1 MTGVADVARLR
12 ALKRTG
18 LMDSPR
24 EVAFD
29 NLTRLVRDLLGVPV
43 ALISLVDTHRQWFK
57 SSNGLSEPW
66 ASQRETP
73 LSHSFCQHVV
83 ESGEPFVVD
92 EARTH
97 PLVKDNLAI
106 NEIGVE
112 AYLGMPLVLPGGAV
126 IGSLCAID
134 SKPRNWSSDDRMLL
148 RELARCV
155 MAEVVIGDRS
165 DHARTI
171 QAGLVAFSRP
181 AVAGLASL
189 AVASSAAAAALGPV
203 TLLAA
208 LAASAGVLLSYRQRE
223 SSLGIASGL
232 NAAAVAAAAILLFAT
247 ASSGVWLPIL
257 LISMVTFTIVWLIVW
272 LNQIVLI
279 GGAILAIAAASAV
292 PGVSAETLMA
302 LLAVVLPVLGLACLL
317 AYLVEKALRAHEASY
332 LAAASS
338 RLAIETLTMREV
350 SNRAGQERRR
360 CELEHS
366 VEQLRHS
373 IGEILTGLEQR
384 NSQVQAAAENVAS
397 LTRSASANVTVA
409 SENTATS
416 VVKMRTIAQA
426 ADDLFRSIQGVGSR
440 SDHSVQVTEK
450 LAQDVQH
457 ARLTVESL
465 ASRAGA
471 ITTVV
476 DIIADLTSQTNLL
489 ALNATIE
496 AARAG
501 QAGRGF
507 AVVASEVKSLASQT
521 AAAAETI
528 GAQIGDVQKSV
539 SDVVAM
545 IAAVT
550 DRMTVV
556 ARDSEAVT
564 SAVTK
569 QVEATSVI
577 HRSIN
582 EMEALNLRTADDMA
596 AIAEASHK
604 ALQGTARIAET
615 TDELIG
621 QNRQITSRLDAF
633 AASTVSARDAA

>member
-1 MTGVADVARLR
+1 MTGVADVERLR

-18 LMDSPR
+18 LLDSAR

-29 NLTRLVRDLLGVPV
+29 NLTRLARDLLGVPV
-43 ALISLVDTHRQWFK
+43 ALISLVDSDRQWFK
-57 SSNGLSEPW
+57 SSDGLSEPW

-92 EARTH
+92 EARAH
-97 PLVKDNLAI
+97 PLVKNNLAI
-106 NEIGVE
+106 SEIGVE
-112 AYLGMPLVLPGGAV
+112 AYLGMPLILPGGAV

-155 MAEVVIGDRS
+155 MAEVIIGDRS

-171 QAGLVAFSRP
+171 QSKLVAFSRP
-181 AVAGLASL
+181 AVAALASL

-203 TLLAA
+203 TLSAA
-208 LAASAGVLLSYRQRE
+208 LVASAGVLLSYCRRE

-232 NAAAVAAAAILLFAT
+232 NAAAVAAASILLFAT
-247 ASSGVWLPIL
+247 ASSGVWLPML

-292 PGVSAETLMA
+292 PGVSGETLTA
-302 LLAVVLPVLGLACLL
+302 LLAFVLPVLGLTCLL

-350 SNRAGQERRR
+350 SSRAGQERRR
-360 CELEHS
+360 SELEHS

-501 QAGRGF
+501 QAGHSF

-596 AIAEASHK
+596 AIAEASNK

-621 QNRQITSRLDAF
+621 QNRRITSTLDAF